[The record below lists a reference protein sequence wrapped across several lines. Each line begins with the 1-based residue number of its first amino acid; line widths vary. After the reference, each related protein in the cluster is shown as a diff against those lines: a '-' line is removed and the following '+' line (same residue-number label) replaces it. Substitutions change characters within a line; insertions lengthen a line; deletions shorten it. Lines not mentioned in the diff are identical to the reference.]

1 MVNLLFH
8 DSQILSIA
16 LVLGVDVVMGLL
28 ISFKSGTVESAK
40 GLNGVL
46 RKCSIIL
53 VLAMFFILNILIPE
67 MVPKIIVNGV
77 FVAMLGFELISISEN
92 LSSLGINIPGLDKY
106 FKYVNKE
113 NDTDETIVSKHE
125 KNTDK
130 DNKD

>member
-28 ISFKSGTVESAK
+28 ISFKSGTIESAK
-40 GLNGVL
+40 GITGVL
-46 RKCSIIL
+46 RKCCIIL

-67 MVPKIIVNGV
+67 MVPKIVVNGV
-77 FVAMLGFELISISEN
+77 FIAMLGFELVSISEN

-113 NDTDETIVSKHE
+113 SDTDETIVSKHE